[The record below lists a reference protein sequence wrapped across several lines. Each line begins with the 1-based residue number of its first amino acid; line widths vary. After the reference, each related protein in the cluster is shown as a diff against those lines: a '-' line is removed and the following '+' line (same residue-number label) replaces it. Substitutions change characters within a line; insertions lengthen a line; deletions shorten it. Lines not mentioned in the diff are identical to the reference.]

1 MILNSPYISGSLIV
15 TGNITACGGIT
26 ISGSVAS
33 ASYALNSTSASYA
46 LNATSASYAS
56 SATSA
61 SYAASTTS
69 ASYAANSTSASFA
82 GDTVLFANRAS
93 STFANTG
100 SNTFDGG
107 AYFSSSFNPTG
118 FSTTASL
125 YTDGGLRVS
134 KDAYISGT
142 LYLNNVTVYGTQ
154 SVAYITSS
162 QLNISTNLISV
173 NTDTPSVR
181 FGGLAVY
188 DSGSTGL
195 TGSILWDSENNRWIY
210 SNPSGSSYSGGMFIS
225 GPRTSTLGSETGTT
239 SCMLLAGQGGDH
251 LTSSMIYHDSTV
263 TCIPNTLAGNV
274 ACFSGTVC
282 SPSFIS
288 TGTSCFGG
296 CINIFTCNQI
306 RLYNS
311 AKNNWLQIESPLI
324 AGDAAIDF
332 KLTTQTGAVYINNTG
347 IACFNSRVCS
357 SGISSNASI
366 VLNESAPINF
376 SGTGGYISMYSRRA
390 GGSCGNILYSNGT
403 GQNLWFGEVGA
414 NVYAIGTGGTGTDY
428 SGTPLLNLDLV
439 NQRIGIGTSIP
450 DIKFDVC
457 STVIGSE
464 LMASF
469 RSGANANNQYTAL
482 RIGNGNKF
490 AYLGM
495 MLQPADVAYFHT
507 ACNPFTN
514 SNGIYLTEAG
524 KVGIGLCQ
532 PKSRLDLAVPTANTS
547 AGCFNASTINLTD
560 PTTVGAY
567 SQITFGYTE
576 GRVYAASYIGYVSLS
591 SWSGGYGDLV
601 FGTRNCGND
610 TQPTEKL
617 RITGCNSIVGYSQ
630 WYTSYTAQRATPN
643 GGINTVRILEDAL
656 GQWVQVGRFS
666 CDASLQIGNT
676 FSSVTGMSTVT
687 CQTAQTQFSSDWGGG
702 IPTEIRILG
711 ATDFDKWRETRT
723 IDFVYRNIPGRPW
736 CLFFNGGNT
745 DGNYTTTGIARYG
758 FNTCGTYDGFGRWNS
773 PNNCMIG
780 MSDGAYCNPSSA
792 YTTPTSNAF
801 NWYTTQDAKLTAIAN
816 NTVYSGQDG
825 NWTTG
830 FGYDDGT
837 VFFNDVYPNTTSQ
850 GGPATTYSSAVWI
863 LLKFN

>member
-1 MILNSPYISGSLIV
+1 MSSLETTSGS
-15 TGNITACGGIT
+15 NITRLSSLESKTG
-26 ISGSVAS
+26 
-33 ASYALNSTSASYA
+33 SYAT
-46 LNATSASYAS
+46 
-56 SATSA
+56 
-61 SYAASTTS
+61 
-69 ASYAANSTSASFA
+69 
-82 GDTVLFANRAS
+82 
-93 STFANTG
+93 TG
-100 SNTFDGG
+100 SNTFVGG
-107 AYFSSSFNPTG
+107 QYLSSSFNPTG

-173 NTDTPSVR
+173 NTSTPSVR

-210 SNPSGSSYSGGMFIS
+210 SNPSGSTYDGGMFIS
-225 GPRTSTLGSETGTT
+225 GPRNSSGLGSETGTT
-239 SCMLLAGQGGDH
+239 ACMLLAGQGGDH
-251 LTSSMIYHDSTV
+251 LTSSMIYHSSTA
-263 TCIPNTLAGNV
+263 TCFYGNSYIS
-274 ACFSGTVC
+274 ASGEAIFNNTVC
-282 SPSFIS
+282 GLRFLWSSGSTESFLTTGGGNTAIGNGGTAGLTLYSSNSPRLCISS
-288 TGTSCFGG
+288 TGESTFSC
-296 CINIFTCNQI
+296 
-306 RLYNS
+306 
-311 AKNNWLQIESPLI
+311 
-324 AGDAAIDF
+324 
-332 KLTTQTGAVYINNTG
+332 
-347 IACFNSRVCS
+347 RVCS
-357 SGISSNASI
+357 SGISTNASL
-366 VLNESAPINF
+366 VMNSSAPINF

-390 GGSCGNILYSNGT
+390 GGSCGAMIVNNGT
-403 GQNLWFGEVGA
+403 GQNLWFGEVAGNIYGLGA
-414 NVYAIGTGGTGTDY
+414 GGAGTDY
-428 SGTPLLNLDLV
+428 TGTPLLNLDV
-439 NQRIGIGTSIP
+439 ANQRIGIGTFGPLGALHICLP
-450 DIKFDVC
+450 TALAYIQ
-457 STVIGSE
+457 STTG
-464 LMASF
+464 
-469 RSGANANNQYTAL
+469 GANAETRFITSYRTWGVGTNIGLSGCQFEIYDVSAGANRFVIDVNGNVGIGRTIPDVKFEVCTTNTGSDLLASFKNASDANGEYTAI
-482 RIGNGNKF
+482 RVGNGNKF
-490 AYLGM
+490 AYMGM
-495 MLQPADVAYFHT
+495 LLQPGDVAYFHT

-514 SNGIYLTEAG
+514 SCGIYLTEAG

-532 PKSRLDLAVPTANTS
+532 PKSRLDLAVSSTNTS

-576 GRVYAASYIGYVSLS
+576 GRVYAASYIGHVSLN

-601 FGTRNCGND
+601 FGVRNCGND
-610 TQPTEKL
+610 IQPTEKL
-617 RITGCNSIVGYSQ
+617 RITGCNSIIGYSQ

-643 GGINTVRILEDAL
+643 GGINTVRIIEDAL

-666 CDASLQIGNT
+666 CDASSQIGNT

-687 CQTAQTQFSSDWGGG
+687 CQTAQTQFSSDWGGS

-723 IDFVYRNIPGRPW
+723 VDFVYRNIPGRPW

-745 DGNYTTTGIARYG
+745 DGNYTTTGTARYG

-780 MSDGAYCNPSSA
+780 MSDAAYSNPSSA
-792 YTTPTSNAF
+792 YTTPTANAF
-801 NWYTTQDAKLTAIAN
+801 NWYTAQDAKLTAIAN
-816 NTVYSGQDG
+816 NTVYSGQDA

-830 FGYDDGT
+830 FGYDDGAI
-837 VFFNDVYPNTTSQ
+837 FFNDVYPSTTAQ
-850 GGPATTYSSAVWI
+850 GGPATYSSAVWI